1 MKYKS
6 TRNNQEIYTSE
17 QVLNYGLSPDGG
29 LFVPESLPSF
39 TQDQIKSLKGLSY
52 YEIANFILRP
62 FLTDLFSDIE
72 INEIIGEA
80 YKNFDDGI
88 VSVSSIGENQLLNLF
103 HGPTLA
109 FKDYAMC
116 LLAKIYEYY
125 LKKKNQELVI
135 VGATSGDTGSA
146 AIHAFKGIQNIKI
159 FILHPHNSTSL
170 FQRKQMTTSGAN
182 NVFNVAL
189 NGSFD
194 DCQSLVKKSFND
206 QNLNQYLNLTAVN
219 SINWFRVLPQSI
231 YYAWCYLNHN
241 TENFV
246 VPSGNFGNIYS
257 AFLLRKMGFPLRE
270 LVVATNENNI
280 LHRVIKNN
288 DLKLMKVVKT
298 NSPSMDITISSNFE
312 RLLGEFINPNELND
326 LYQKMANNDHFQSL
340 DSKIHM
346 QLSNNFQSM
355 SANSQ
360 EVEEQIKKIYNNF
373 NILIDPHTAVG
384 VSCAEKLNMKNAMC
398 LACAHPVK
406 FQETVKHSL
415 KQEIKYNKNL
425 KFDRDEDFTVLDN
438 NYTLLKEYIQNHA

>member
-312 RLLGEFINPNELND
+312 RLLGEFINPTELND

-340 DSKIHM
+340 DTKIHM

-438 NYTLLKEYIQNHA
+438 NYILLKEYIQNHA